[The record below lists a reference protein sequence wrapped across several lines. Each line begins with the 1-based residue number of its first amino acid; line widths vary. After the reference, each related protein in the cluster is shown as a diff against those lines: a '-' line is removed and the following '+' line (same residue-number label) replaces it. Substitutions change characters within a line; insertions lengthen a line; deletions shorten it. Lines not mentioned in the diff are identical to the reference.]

1 MPWVGTKFLAKFND
15 ISQDDVTARLS
26 QSKVFHD
33 FERGRA
39 SDTEFLAELPRL
51 FNLPD
56 TDITALWNS
65 WVHPPYTGAL
75 EILADLKTRF
85 TTACLSNTNAIHW
98 SHLNSMFN
106 LEDTFDFAFASH
118 EVQEAKPDADSYLKP
133 IKTMQCSVED
143 IWFFDDTL
151 ANIDGAIAVGLTAF
165 HVDREVGVLPLLREI
180 GLIS

>member
-1 MPWVGTKFLAKFND
+1 
-15 ISQDDVTARLS
+15 
-26 QSKVFHD
+26 
-33 FERGRA
+33 
-39 SDTEFLAELPRL
+39 
-51 FNLPD
+51 
-56 TDITALWNS
+56 
-65 WVHPPYTGAL
+65 
-75 EILADLKTRF
+75 
-85 TTACLSNTNAIHW
+85 
-98 SHLNSMFN
+98 MFN

-118 EVQEAKPDADSYLKP
+118 EIQEAKPDADSYLKP